1 MTLVGHSLI
10 GLSVGAL
17 FLPRNLGRGSWIP
30 IMACAALLANLPD
43 FDFPSWGHKLY
54 LVSHSIFVLSILAGV
69 LILPERLLLFFMS
82 FTKKRL
88 FLFNWFCF
96 ASHLLLDTLYSSG
109 SGLRMFWPISKK
121 YLHFPISFFQTV
133 SPKNW
138 SSTTN
143 MKEYGLE
150 FLVFGAVLGIVLFIR
165 AKVNK

>member
-1 MTLVGHSLI
+1 
-10 GLSVGAL
+10 
-17 FLPRNLGRGSWIP
+17 
-30 IMACAALLANLPD
+30 MACAALLANLPD

-69 LILPERLLLFFMS
+69 LILPEKLLLFFMS

-121 YLHFPISFFQTV
+121 YFHFPISFFQTV
-133 SPKNW
+133 SSKNW
-138 SSTTN
+138 SSAAN

-150 FLVFGAVLGIVLFIR
+150 FLVFGALLGIVLFIR
-165 AKVNK
+165 AKANK